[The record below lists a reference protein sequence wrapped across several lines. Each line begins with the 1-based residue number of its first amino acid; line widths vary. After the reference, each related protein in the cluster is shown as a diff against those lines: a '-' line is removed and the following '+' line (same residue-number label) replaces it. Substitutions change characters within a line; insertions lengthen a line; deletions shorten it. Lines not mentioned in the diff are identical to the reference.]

1 MILGFFSLLSKSR
14 RDMARRMHLASPQ
27 ALAGKIPE
35 FEKTMPRGRT
45 GMTESISP

>member
-27 ALAGKIPE
+27 ALAGQQFPNLRRRCLE
-35 FEKTMPRGRT
+35 DAQV
-45 GMTESISP
+45 